1 MKGRF
6 RGIER
11 IHFVG
16 IGGIG
21 MCGLAELLQAQGY
34 TVTGSDLAEGA
45 TVARLRALGVP
56 VAIGHDSR
64 HVGQADVVVVSSAIR
79 ANNPERVEASL
90 RGIPVIPRAEM
101 LAEVMRLKDGIAI
114 AGTHGKTTTTS
125 LVAHVL
131 QAAGLDPTIV
141 VGGRVIGAGAEGN
154 RTGAEGSRTGAGD
167 EGERTGAR
175 LGGGPFLVAEADESD
190 GSFLHLSPVIA
201 VVTNVEAEHLDHHG
215 NVEALE
221 DAFAAF
227 LARLPFWGTAVLCLD
242 DPGVQRLLARVS
254 RRRIT
259 YGLLAQADWV
269 ASEVTT
275 DGPGMAFAVRKQE
288 RALGHVRLPLA
299 GRHNVA
305 NALAALAVAD
315 ELAVPFA
322 VAAEALASFRGVER
336 RFETKGVV
344 AGIRV
349 VDDYAHHPT
358 ELRAT
363 LAAAR
368 GLHAGRIV
376 VVFQPHR
383 HTRTRD
389 FFDAFTTAFHDAD
402 LLVLTEIYGAGEP
415 KLPGVEAAVLADAIR
430 ARGHRDVRFVAD
442 LERVVPE
449 LLPELESGDLVL
461 TLGAGSV
468 SRLGPRLLQALV
480 ETRP

>member
-1 MKGRF
+1 MRGRF

-21 MCGLAELLQAQGY
+21 MCGLAELLRAQGY
-34 TVTGSDLAEGA
+34 AVTGSDLADGA

-56 VAIGHDSR
+56 VAIGHEAG
-64 HVGQADVVVVSSAIR
+64 HVGGADVVVVSSAVR
-79 ANNPERVEASL
+79 ATNPELVEARQ

-101 LAEVMRLKDGIAI
+101 LAEVMRLVDGIAV

-125 LVAHVL
+125 LLAHVL

-141 VGGRVIGAGAEGN
+141 VGGRVIGAGAEG
-154 RTGAEGSRTGAGD
+154 
-167 EGERTGAR
+167 ERTGAR
-175 LGGGPFLVAEADESD
+175 LGSGPFLVAEADESD

-215 NVEALE
+215 TVDALE

-227 LARLPFWGTAVLCLD
+227 LERLPFWGAAVLCLD

-254 RRRIT
+254 RRRTT

-269 ASEVTT
+269 ASEVRA
-275 DGPGMAFAVRKQE
+275 DGAGMAFAVRRKGE
-288 RALGHVRLPLA
+288 ALGRVALPLP

-305 NALAALAVAD
+305 NALAALAVAG
-315 ELAVPFA
+315 EVEVPFA
-322 VAAEALASFRGVER
+322 VAADALASFRGVER

-349 VDDYAHHPT
+349 VDDYGHHPS
-358 ELRAT
+358 EVRAT

-383 HTRTRD
+383 YTRTRD
-389 FFDAFTTAFHDAD
+389 LFEAFTTAFHDAD
-402 LLVLTEIYGAGEP
+402 LLVLTEIYAAGEA
-415 KLPGVEAAVLADAIR
+415 KLPGAEAAALADAIR
-430 ARGHRDVRFVAD
+430 ARGHRDVRFVPE
-442 LERVVPE
+442 LERVPAELVPE
-449 LLPELESGDLVL
+449 LRSGDLVL

-468 SRLGPRLLQALV
+468 SRLGPLLLAGLA
-480 ETRP
+480 ERRP

>member
-21 MCGLAELLQAQGY
+21 MCGLAELLRAQGY
-34 TVTGSDLAEGA
+34 AVTGSDLAEGA

-56 VAIGHDSR
+56 VAIGHDAR
-64 HVGQADVVVVSSAIR
+64 HVGGADVVVASSAVR
-79 ANNPERVEASL
+79 ATNPELAEARQ

-101 LAEVMRLKDGIAI
+101 LAEVMRLKDGIAV

-125 LVAHVL
+125 LLAHVL
-131 QAAGLDPTIV
+131 QEAGLDPTIV
-141 VGGRVIGAGAEGN
+141 VGGRVIGAGAEG
-154 RTGAEGSRTGAGD
+154 
-167 EGERTGAR
+167 ERTGAR
-175 LGGGPFLVAEADESD
+175 LGSGAFLVAEADESD
-190 GSFLHLSPVIA
+190 GSFLHLSPVLA

-215 NVEALE
+215 SVEALE

-227 LARLPFWGTAVLCLD
+227 LERLPFWGAAVLCLD

-269 ASEVTT
+269 ASEVRA
-275 DGPGMAFAVRKQE
+275 DGAGMAFAVRRKGQ
-288 RALGHVRLPLA
+288 ALGRVTLPLP

-305 NALAALAVAD
+305 NALAALAVAQ
-315 ELAVPFA
+315 EVEVPFA
-322 VAAEALASFRGVER
+322 VAAGALASFRGVER
-336 RFETKGVV
+336 RFETKGVA
-344 AGIRV
+344 AGVRV
-349 VDDYAHHPT
+349 VDDYGHHPS
-358 ELRAT
+358 EVRAT

-368 GLHAGRIV
+368 GVHAGRLV

-383 HTRTRD
+383 YTRTRD
-389 FFDAFTTAFHDAD
+389 LFEAFTTAFHDAD
-402 LLVLTEIYGAGEP
+402 LLVLTEIYAAGEA
-415 KLPGVEAAVLADAIR
+415 KIPGTEAAALADAIR

-442 LERVVPE
+442 LERVPAELVPE
-449 LLPELESGDLVL
+449 LRSGDLVL

-468 SRLGPRLLQALV
+468 SRLGPRLLARLA
-480 ETRP
+480 EAAS

>member
-1 MKGRF
+1 
-6 RGIER
+6 
-11 IHFVG
+11 
-16 IGGIG
+16 
-21 MCGLAELLQAQGY
+21 
-34 TVTGSDLAEGA
+34 
-45 TVARLRALGVP
+45 
-56 VAIGHDSR
+56 
-64 HVGQADVVVVSSAIR
+64 
-79 ANNPERVEASL
+79 
-90 RGIPVIPRAEM
+90 
-101 LAEVMRLKDGIAI
+101 
-114 AGTHGKTTTTS
+114 
-125 LVAHVL
+125 
-131 QAAGLDPTIV
+131 
-141 VGGRVIGAGAEGN
+141 VIGAGAEG
-154 RTGAEGSRTGAGD
+154 TSGGAGA

-175 LGGGPFLVAEADESD
+175 LGGGAFLVAEADESD

-215 NVEALE
+215 SLEALE

-242 DPGVQRLLARVS
+242 DPGVQRLLAKVG
-254 RRRIT
+254 RRRLT

-269 ASEVTT
+269 ANEVTT
-275 DGPGMAFAVRKQE
+275 DGPGMAFSVRKQE
-288 RALGHVRLPLA
+288 RALGRVTLPLA

-315 ELAVPFA
+315 ELDVPFA

-349 VDDYAHHPT
+349 VDDYGHHPT

-368 GLHAGRIV
+368 GVHAGRIV

-389 FFDAFTTAFHDAD
+389 LFDAFTTAFHDAD

-415 KLPGVEAAVLADAIR
+415 KLPGVEASLLADAIR

-449 LLPELESGDLVL
+449 LLPELRSGDLVL

-468 SRLGPRLLQALV
+468 SRLGPQLLQALV
-480 ETRP
+480 EARP

>member
-1 MKGRF
+1 MRGRF

-21 MCGLAELLQAQGY
+21 MCGLAELLRAQGY
-34 TVTGSDLAEGA
+34 TVTGSDLAEGP
-45 TVARLRALGVP
+45 TVARLRGLGVA
-56 VAIGHDSR
+56 VAIGHDAG
-64 HVGQADVVVVSSAIR
+64 HVAGADVVVASSAVR
-79 ANNPERVEASL
+79 ASNPELLEAGR

-101 LAEVMRLKDGIAI
+101 LAEVMRLKDGIAV

-125 LVAHVL
+125 LLAHVL
-131 QAAGLDPTIV
+131 QVAGLDPTIV
-141 VGGRVIGAGAEGN
+141 VGGRVIGSGA
-154 RTGAEGSRTGAGD
+154 

-175 LGGGPFLVAEADESD
+175 LGGGAFLVAEADESD

-215 NVEALE
+215 SVDALE

-227 LARLPFWGTAVLCLD
+227 LERLPFWGAAVLCLD

-254 RRRIT
+254 RRRIS

-269 ASEVTT
+269 ASEVRT
-275 DGPGMAFAVRKQE
+275 DGAGMAFAVRRRGE
-288 RALGHVRLPLA
+288 ALGSVALPLP

-315 ELAVPFA
+315 EVEVPFA

-336 RFETKGVV
+336 RFETKGVA
-344 AGIRV
+344 AGVRV
-349 VDDYAHHPT
+349 VDDYGHHPS
-358 ELRAT
+358 EVRAT

-368 GLHAGRIV
+368 GVHPGRIV

-383 HTRTRD
+383 YTRTRD
-389 FFDAFTTAFHDAD
+389 LFEAFTTAFHDAD
-402 LLVLTEIYGAGEP
+402 LLVLTEIYAAGEP
-415 KLPGVEAAVLADAIR
+415 KLPGVEAAALADAIR
-430 ARGHRDVRFVAD
+430 ARGHQGVRFVPD
-442 LERVVPE
+442 LERVPAELVPE
-449 LLPELESGDLVL
+449 LRSGDLVL

-468 SRLGPRLLQALV
+468 SKLGPRILERLV
-480 ETRP
+480 ERRP

>member
-1 MKGRF
+1 MTGRF

-21 MCGLAELLQAQGY
+21 MCGLAELLRAQGY
-34 TVTGSDLAEGA
+34 AVTGSDLAEGA
-45 TVARLRALGVP
+45 TVARLRALGIP
-56 VAIGHDSR
+56 VALGHDAGN
-64 HVGQADVVVVSSAIR
+64 VGRADVVVVSTAVR
-79 ANNPERVEASL
+79 AGNPEVAEAQ
-90 RGIPVIPRAEM
+90 RHGIPVIPRAEM

-125 LVAHVL
+125 LVGHVL
-131 QAAGLDPTIV
+131 SVAGLDPTLV
-141 VGGRVIGAGAEGN
+141 VGGRVIGAGE
-154 RTGAEGSRTGAGD
+154 ES
-167 EGERTGAR
+167 ERTGAR
-175 LGGGPFLVAEADESD
+175 LGGGSFLVAEADESD

-215 NVEALE
+215 SVEALE

-227 LARLPFWGTAVLCLD
+227 LARLPFWGAAVLCLD
-242 DPGVQRLLARVS
+242 DPGVQRLLARVG
-254 RRRIT
+254 RRRIS
-259 YGLLAQADWV
+259 YGLSAQADWV
-269 ASEVTT
+269 ASELATE
-275 DGPGMAFAVRKQE
+275 GSGMSFAVRKKGA
-288 RALGHVRLPLA
+288 ALGRVSLPLA

-315 ELAVPFA
+315 EVEVPFA
-322 VAAEALASFRGVER
+322 VAAGALASFRGVER

-349 VDDYAHHPT
+349 VDDYGHHPT

-368 GLHAGRIV
+368 SVHAGRIV
-376 VVFQPHR
+376 AVFQPHR
-383 HTRTRD
+383 YTRTRD
-389 FFDAFTTAFHDAD
+389 LFADFAAAFHDAD

-415 KLPGVEAAVLADAIR
+415 KLPGVEAALLAEAIR
-430 ARGHRDVRFVAD
+430 ARGHRDVRFVPD

-449 LLPELESGDLVL
+449 LLPELRSGDLVL

-480 ETRP
+480 EARP

>member
-21 MCGLAELLQAQGY
+21 MCGLAELLRAQGY
-34 TVTGSDLAEGA
+34 RVTGSDLAEGA
-45 TVARLRALGVP
+45 TVARLRTLGIP

-64 HVGQADVVVVSSAIR
+64 HVGDADVVVVSTAVR
-79 ANNPERVEASL
+79 AGNPELSEAAL

-141 VGGRVIGAGAEGN
+141 VGGRVIGAG
-154 RTGAEGSRTGAGD
+154 T

-215 NVEALE
+215 SLEALE

-227 LARLPFWGTAVLCLD
+227 LARLPFWGAAVLCLD
-242 DPGVQRLLARVS
+242 DPGVQRLLARVG

-259 YGLLAQADWV
+259 YGLVAQADWV

-275 DGPGMAFAVRKQE
+275 DGPGMAFAVRKHE
-288 RALGHVRLPLA
+288 RALGRVTLPLA

-305 NALAALAVAD
+305 NALAALAVAG
-315 ELAVPFA
+315 ELEVPFA
-322 VAAEALASFRGVER
+322 TAAEALASFRGVER

-349 VDDYAHHPT
+349 VDDYGHHPT

-368 GLHAGRIV
+368 GVHNGRIV

-383 HTRTRD
+383 YSRTRD
-389 FFDAFTTAFHDAD
+389 LFDAFSTAFHDAD

-415 KLPGVEAAVLADAIR
+415 KLPGVEAALLAEAIR
-430 ARGHRDVRFVAD
+430 ARGHRDVRFVPD

-449 LLPELESGDLVL
+449 LLPELASGDLVL

-468 SRLGPRLLQALV
+468 SRLGPELLQALA
-480 ETRP
+480 ETRS

>member
-21 MCGLAELLQAQGY
+21 MCGLAELLRAQGY

-64 HVGQADVVVVSSAIR
+64 NVGRADVVVVSSAVR
-79 ANNPERVEASL
+79 AGNPELVEASL

-125 LVAHVL
+125 LVAHLL

-141 VGGRVIGAGAEGN
+141 VGGRVIGAGE
-154 RTGAEGSRTGAGD
+154 

-175 LGGGPFLVAEADESD
+175 LGDGPFLVAEADESD

-215 NVEALE
+215 SVEALE

-242 DPGVQRLLARVS
+242 DPGVQRLLARVG

-259 YGLLAQADWV
+259 YGLLAQADFV
-269 ASEVTT
+269 AHEVSS
-275 DGPGMAFAVRKQE
+275 DGQGMAFAVRKHE
-288 RALGHVRLPLA
+288 RALGRVRLPLA

-315 ELAVPFA
+315 ELSVPFA
-322 VAAEALASFRGVER
+322 LAAEALATFRGVER

-349 VDDYAHHPT
+349 VDDYGHHPT

-368 GLHAGRIV
+368 GVHTGRIV

-389 FFDAFTTAFHDAD
+389 LFDAFTTAFHDAD
-402 LLVLTEIYGAGEP
+402 LLVVTEIYGAGEP
-415 KLPGVEAAVLADAIR
+415 KLPGVEAALLADAIR

-442 LERVVPE
+442 LECVVPE
-449 LLPELESGDLVL
+449 LLPELRSGDLVL

-468 SRLGPRLLQALV
+468 GRLGPQLLQALE